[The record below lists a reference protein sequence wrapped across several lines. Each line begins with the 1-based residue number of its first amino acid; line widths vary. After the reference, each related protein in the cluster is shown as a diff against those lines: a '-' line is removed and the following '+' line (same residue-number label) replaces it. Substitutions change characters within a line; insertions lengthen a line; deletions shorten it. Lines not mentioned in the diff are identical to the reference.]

1 MFKKTL
7 LAAALATT
15 AFGAS
20 AYEIGQNN
28 DFSVEVYGVA
38 AMSVVNYNI
47 TEENQDPV
55 YAKDKDGKDT
65 TVVASYKD
73 RKSNF
78 GLENESR
85 IGFRAGKAMTD
96 SLEVFMQIESGYVDA
111 IAWPQGG
118 VAGGVLGFRDTFVG
132 LKGDWG
138 QVRFGRVLTPLY
150 EIVDWPFSNPGL
162 GSVFDWGGLTAHYDR
177 QSNQI
182 RYDSPSLGGLMLA
195 ASVGT
200 NAIPQGSGPTNNDS
214 LFFGASAKY
223 AISKVN
229 LMAGIES
236 GKDFKGVEGAD
247 NFSYILGAEVALPG
261 GFGLAAAW
269 KGEYLD
275 NADSTLDAE
284 QNSFSVIAQY
294 WSGPL
299 GVKLGYAAN
308 LNQDINGHEAD
319 DTDSNTVSVQ
329 VMGVINGFVPYVR
342 VAGRTVG
349 AEDTQIVTRVGIEYG
364 F

>member
-47 TEENQDPV
+47 TNENKNKANPQ
-55 YAKDKDGKDT
+55 K
-65 TVVASYKD
+65 
-73 RKSNF
+73 NF

-96 SLEVFMQIESGYVDA
+96 SIEVFMQIESGYVDS
-111 IAWPQGG
+111 WQGG
-118 VAGGVLGFRDTFVG
+118 KLGARDTFVG

-162 GSVFDWGGLTAHYDR
+162 GSVFDGGGISAHYDR

-195 ASVGT
+195 ASIGT
-200 NAIPQGSGPTNNDS
+200 NGANSDVTNSDS
-214 LFFGASAKY
+214 VFFGGSAKY
-223 AISKVN
+223 AISIVN
-229 LMAGIES
+229 LMAGIE
-236 GKDFKGVEGAD
+236 GGHDFRGVEGQD
-247 NFSYILGAEVALPG
+247 NLSYILGAEIALPG

-269 KGEYLD
+269 KGESLSYV
-275 NADSTLDAE
+275 DSTQDVD
-284 QNSFSVIAQY
+284 QGSYSVIGQY
-294 WSGPL
+294 WNGPV
-299 GVKLGYAAN
+299 GFKLGYAAN
-308 LNQDINGHEAD
+308 LDSKTDGRTDAD
-319 DTDSNTVSVQ
+319 SDANTLSFQ

-342 VAGRTVG
+342 IAGRTVG